1 MGEVVLHIL
10 HLLKDTWSN
19 DLSTAEIS
27 STGGNP
33 TTDRPSK
40 SSCENLENVRL
51 GCKIRHEAFHVNLGI
66 DFSVNFIMCSKVRL
80 VERAVDLL
88 G

>member
-1 MGEVVLHIL
+1 M
-10 HLLKDTWSN
+10 
-19 DLSTAEIS
+19 S
-27 STGGNP
+27 STGGNL

-66 DFSVNFIMCSKVRL
+66 DFSVNFIMCSARYAWWNAQLICLAETL
-80 VERAVDLL
+80 VPFALIFQI
-88 G
+88 